1 VPLPTQDRPRSRHCQ
16 PAVAGSSAFDWRIN
30 MLAAN
35 LEFRL
40 SPSAA
45 EIDLAFRYRKVYSLE
60 DSRFI

>member
-1 VPLPTQDRPRSRHCQ
+1 VPLPTQDRLRSSHCQ
-16 PAVAGSSAFDWRIN
+16 PAVAGSNAFDWRIN

-40 SPSAA
+40 SSSTAA
-45 EIDLAFRYRKVYSLE
+45 FDLAFRYRKVYSLE